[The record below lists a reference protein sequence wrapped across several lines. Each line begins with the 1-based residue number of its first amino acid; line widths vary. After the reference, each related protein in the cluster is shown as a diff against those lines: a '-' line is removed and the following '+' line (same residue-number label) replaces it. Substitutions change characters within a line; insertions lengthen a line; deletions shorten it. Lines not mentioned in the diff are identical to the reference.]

1 MNANTEIR
9 YRYALQQ
16 GDNALILAQRLSE
29 WCGHGPALEQ
39 DIALSNIALDL
50 LGQARMWLSYAA
62 ELEGRN
68 RTEDDLAF
76 LRDER
81 EFRNVLL
88 VEQPNGHWGVTILR
102 QFFYDAYSFYSYQ
115 ALRDSADERM
125 AAIAEKALK
134 ETTYHLRFSSE
145 WTIRLGDGTDES
157 RQKMQEALE
166 VLWPYAG
173 ELCIPGEVDRIACE
187 QGIAPDLIAIKSKWM
202 QRVSEVL
209 DEAKLNVPADA
220 YMHTGGKEG
229 LHTEYLGRI
238 LPEMQF
244 LQRAYPGAKW

>member
-1 MNANTEIR
+1 MNSYTEIR

-16 GDNALILAQRLSE
+16 GDNTLILAQRLSE

-88 VEQPNGHWGVTILR
+88 VEQPNGHWGTTILR
-102 QFFYDAYSFYSYQ
+102 QFFYDAYSYYCYQ

-125 AAIAEKALK
+125 AAIAEKAIK

-157 RQKMQEALE
+157 RQKMQEALD
-166 VLWPYAG
+166 VLWPYTG

-187 QGIAPDLIAIKSKWM
+187 QGIAPDLNAIKGKWL
-202 QRVSEVL
+202 QKVSEVL
-209 DEAKLNVPADA
+209 EEAHLNAPADT

-229 LHTEYLGRI
+229 LHTEHLGHI